1 MKILLTGGGSGGHF
15 YPLMTVARALNAV
28 ADQEKIANMDITYM
42 AENPYDKNI
51 LLQNGVIFKKIYA
64 GKMRRYFSFLNII
77 DAIKIIPG
85 IIKSVIIMYFNFPDV
100 VFSKGG
106 HESFPPVLAA
116 RILGVPVI
124 IHESDAVPGKSNVWA
139 GKFAKRVAVSFSESV
154 KYFSK
159 DKVALV
165 GNPTRKE
172 FFIRDI
178 LGAKEFFKMEEN
190 VPTILI
196 LGGSQGSQNINDN
209 ILDILPELIEKYQVL
224 HQCGKNNY
232 ESCVGRMSLI
242 LEKSTLK
249 NRYKLFPSL
258 NFDEMRMAYGATD
271 LVISR
276 AGAGSIFEISASG
289 LPSIIIPLR
298 ESAQEHQRENA
309 YAYAKTGATVVIEE
323 ENLKPHILK
332 SEIERLINNK
342 EELKKM
348 SESAKTFSKPDAAE
362 TIAREIIRLA
372 IEHK

>member
-15 YPLMTVARALNAV
+15 YPLMTVAGALNAV
-28 ADQEKIANMDITYM
+28 ADQEKIANMDIIYM
-42 AENPYDKNI
+42 AENSYDKNI
-51 LLQNGVIFKKIYA
+51 LLQNSVIFKKIYA

-85 IIKSVIIMYFNFPDV
+85 IIKSVIGMYFNFPDV

-116 RILGVPVI
+116 RMLGVPVI

-139 GKFAKRVAVSFSESV
+139 GKFAKRVAVSFSESA

-159 DKVALV
+159 DKVAFV

-178 LGAKEFFKMEEN
+178 LGAKEFFKLEEN
-190 VPTILI
+190 IPTILI

-209 ILDILPELIEKYQVL
+209 ILDILPELIEKYQVI

-232 ESCVGRMSLI
+232 ENCVGRASLI
-242 LEKSTLK
+242 LEKLTLK

-271 LVISR
+271 LVVSR
-276 AGAGSIFEISASG
+276 AGAGSIFEIAASG

-298 ESAQEHQRENA
+298 GSAQNHQRENA
-309 YAYAKTGATVVIEE
+309 YAYAKTGAAVVIEE

-342 EELKKM
+342 EELKRM
-348 SESAKTFSKPDAAE
+348 SESAKIFSKPDAAE

-372 IEHK
+372 IEHR

>member
-1 MKILLTGGGSGGHF
+1 
-15 YPLMTVARALNAV
+15 
-28 ADQEKIANMDITYM
+28 
-42 AENPYDKNI
+42 
-51 LLQNGVIFKKIYA
+51 
-64 GKMRRYFSFLNII
+64 
-77 DAIKIIPG
+77 
-85 IIKSVIIMYFNFPDV
+85 
-100 VFSKGG
+100 
-106 HESFPPVLAA
+106 
-116 RILGVPVI
+116 
-124 IHESDAVPGKSNVWA
+124 
-139 GKFAKRVAVSFSESV
+139 
-154 KYFSK
+154 
-159 DKVALV
+159 
-165 GNPTRKE
+165 
-172 FFIRDI
+172 
-178 LGAKEFFKMEEN
+178 
-190 VPTILI
+190 
-196 LGGSQGSQNINDN
+196 
-209 ILDILPELIEKYQVL
+209 
-224 HQCGKNNY
+224 
-232 ESCVGRMSLI
+232 MSLI

-249 NRYKLFPSL
+249 NRYKLFPFV